1 MALVC
6 LNFSQDVW
14 SNRIV
19 MVGSQTAEQGGDFR
33 LTRPIREKGDGENRN
48 CNQLSFETQK
58 TEFWLLKISVAAKIV
73 QFKHGGRC
81 KTQFELWIPFARMWW
96 RKREPLLKS
105 GSCHG
110 SKGAWSVEES
120 HFWTRL
126 ANVVD
131 QQLSIILLINFKQ
144 LFPAATLSIF
154 SGSRCLHEVTKVDGE
169 RDRFQQSWKTPQS
182 SHLIFRFV
190 AVFCFSTK
198 AGVKN
203 SAKVNN
209 VCKSNWS
216 NHFSL
221 FRSFL
226 C

>member
-1 MALVC
+1 M
-6 LNFSQDVW
+6 
-14 SNRIV
+14 
-19 MVGSQTAEQGGDFR
+19 
-33 LTRPIREKGDGENRN
+33 
-48 CNQLSFETQK
+48 
-58 TEFWLLKISVAAKIV
+58 
-73 QFKHGGRC
+73 
-81 KTQFELWIPFARMWW
+81 
-96 RKREPLLKS
+96 
-105 GSCHG
+105 
-110 SKGAWSVEES
+110 
-120 HFWTRL
+120 
-126 ANVVD
+126 VD

-169 RDRFQQSWKTPQS
+169 RDRFQQSWKTLQS

-209 VCKSNWS
+209 GCKSNWS

-221 FRSFL
+221 FPSFFLLKIHQLAHTFLFLCRCRKCSGAVSLISDYWFEIWVLDPLQLIQQQSYKVHFAGYSSFL
-226 C
+226 TAKNDNNA